1 MKKLRQRL
9 AEEKEIVAKI
19 GRIIS
24 SSLEI
29 EKVYELFA
37 NEVGKVIP
45 FDRIAINII
54 YPERG
59 TYASAYVA
67 GDDIS
72 GRRSRDVVPLAG
84 SCTGEVVCARLSQL
98 IQDDDTDKVVRRI
111 PGLLPAFQAGF
122 RSIMGIPLISKDQ
135 VIGVLNFSSFK
146 PKAYAAADVSLAES
160 IGSQIAGAIANAQL
174 YIEQKRTEEELKRSE
189 RRYRSLVEDINDGY
203 FIVQD
208 GKFVYVNQAF
218 ADLLGHVRKVILR
231 REFSRFFPQE
241 YLQGLSE
248 DGLKGKQD
256 RKHIGEGEF
265 EISRKDGKNL
275 VLEIRSSVIDYNGRS
290 AIAGICKDI
299 TERKTAEM
307 ALRKKVEELEKWYK
321 VTVDREVE
329 MARLKKR
336 IRQLESKS

>member
-1 MKKLRQRL
+1 M
-9 AEEKEIVAKI
+9 AEEKEIVARI

-45 FDRIAINII
+45 FARIAINII

-72 GRRSRDVVPLAG
+72 GRRSGDVVSLVG
-84 SCTGEVVCARLSQL
+84 SCTGEVVRTRLSQL
-98 IQDDDTDKVVRRI
+98 IQEDDTGKVVKRI
-111 PGLLPAFQAGF
+111 PGLLPAFQAAF
-122 RSIMGIPLISKDQ
+122 QSIMAIPLISKDQ
-135 VIGVLNFSSFK
+135 VIGVLNFASFK
-146 PKAYAAADVSLAES
+146 PKAYTAADVSLAES

-174 YIEQKRTEEELKRSE
+174 YIEQKRTQEELKRSE
-189 RRYRSLVEDINDGY
+189 RRYRSLVEDMNDGY
-203 FIVQD
+203 FIIQD

-218 ADLLGHVRKVILR
+218 ADLLGHMRKGILR

-241 YLQGLSE
+241 YFEVLSK
-248 DGLKGKQD
+248 DDPKGKQD

-265 EISRKDGKNL
+265 EISRTDGRNL
-275 VLEIRSSVIDYNGRS
+275 VLEIRSRSIDYNGRS

-299 TERKTAEM
+299 TERKKAEM
-307 ALRKKVEELEKWYK
+307 ALREKVEELEKWYK

-329 MARLKKR
+329 MARLKKK
-336 IRQLESKS
+336 IRELESKS